1 MKFSLHA
8 PRLAVT
14 AVALLAAA
22 CADPAGPDAATP
34 APTDTPAFARAP
46 GGDAGQPIADEYIVV
61 FRDDVA
67 DPEVKAKDKER
78 KLKSGKSLKHVY
90 KAALKGFAAEL
101 TPEDVAA
108 LRADPDVAYVEQ
120 DQEVFASTTQS
131 GATWGLDRI
140 DARAG
145 LSGTFSYTST
155 GANVNAYIIDTGIRG
170 THTEFTGRVRAGFTA
185 INDRNGTTDCNGH
198 GTHVAGTVGGT
209 TYGVAKRVTL
219 YPVRVLNCR
228 GSGTNSG
235 VIAGI
240 DWVADRHVK
249 PAVANMSLGGGASQA
264 INDAVQ
270 RAVTKGI
277 TMVVAAGNDGAN
289 ACSYSPAS
297 APNAIT
303 VGATTST
310 DARSSYSNFGSCVD
324 VFAPGSS
331 ITSAWYR
338 SDTQTNTISGT
349 SMASPHV
356 AGVAAL
362 YLQGSPGATPSA
374 VAAAIKGGATTGAV
388 TSAGSGSPNL
398 LLYTAY

>member
-1 MKFSLHA
+1 MKSPLHA
-8 PRLAVT
+8 PRLAVA

-22 CADPAGPDAATP
+22 CADPAGPDAALPTP
-34 APTDTPAFARAP
+34 SDAPALERAAVA
-46 GGDAGQPIADEYIVV
+46 DAGQPVPDEYVVV

-67 DPEVKAKDKER
+67 DPPGLARRLAAGQGAEVRHTYE
-78 KLKSGKSLKHVY
+78 H
-90 KAALKGFAAEL
+90 ALKGFAARMS
-101 TPEDVAA
+101 PQAAAA
-108 LRADPDVAYVEQ
+108 LARNPNVAYVEQ

-131 GATWGLDRI
+131 NATWGIDRI

-145 LSGTFSYTST
+145 LSGTFSYVAT
-155 GANVNAYIIDTGIRG
+155 GAGVHAYIIDTGIRG
-170 THTEFTGRVRAGFTA
+170 THTEFTGRIGAGFTA

-240 DWVADRHVK
+240 DWVAGRTAR
-249 PAVANMSLGGGASQA
+249 PAVANMSLGGGFSQA

-270 RAVTKGI
+270 RAVGRGI

-297 APNAIT
+297 AANAIT
-303 VGATTST
+303 VGATTNT
-310 DARSSYSNFGSCVD
+310 DTRASYSNFGTCVD
-324 VFAPGSS
+324 VFAPGSA

-338 SDTQTNTISGT
+338 GDTQTNTISGT

-362 YLQGSPGATPSA
+362 YLQGSPSASPAGVASAITGNATSGVVKSP
-374 VAAAIKGGATTGAV
+374 GT
-388 TSAGSGSPNL
+388 GSPNR